1 MSLTVYWWQL
11 NFQKWL
17 WYIKAWRKAAVTY
30 QKLVFVILILDY
42 CSKNSISKLI
52 LLLTYL
58 GWNIKSP
65 VVVLVGL
72 CSTLIVMEGRWRSPS
87 SIFCLL
93 ILSFTC
99 DSKPLFNTG
108 ALYFMD
114 VPKIKEY
121 GYSESNRGLGY
132 YDPNPSEYIL
142 IL

>member
-1 MSLTVYWWQL
+1 MEESCC
-11 NFQKWL
+11 NL
-17 WYIKAWRKAAVTY
+17 WKISTWNTN
-30 QKLVFVILILDY
+30 LDY

-65 VVVLVGL
+65 VVVLVEL
-72 CSTLIVMEGRWRSPS
+72 CSTLIVMEGRWSSPS

-132 YDPNPSEYIL
+132 YDPNPREYLSIL
-142 IL
+142 QTCFKRRVGKENPFNLQH

>member
-1 MSLTVYWWQL
+1 M
-11 NFQKWL
+11 
-17 WYIKAWRKAAVTY
+17 
-30 QKLVFVILILDY
+30 
-42 CSKNSISKLI
+42 
-52 LLLTYL
+52 
-58 GWNIKSP
+58 GE
-65 VVVLVGL
+65 L
-72 CSTLIVMEGRWRSPS
+72 CSTLIVMEGRWTSPS

-132 YDPNPSEYIL
+132 YDPNPRTPSIAIKPPAPKIADEVNEREIQSKSRNL
-142 IL
+142 LQKLQFMMVAHLSRRNSNLQFAPSDEVKIHFFRVH